1 MGLVLSGSQDAAA
14 PADPMTQTYP
24 APYPPAP
31 ARLAPPFRPPGALQD
46 YPPQPPAEH
55 GLCLYPAGQP
65 PPEHAAPPEPLGP
78 ALPPPP
84 APAEESPAAALSP
97 DGQEAESEDGKSQPK
112 RLHVS
117 NIPFR
122 FRDPDLRQMFGQFGK
137 ILDVEIIFNERGSK
151 GFGFV
156 TFDSSQ
162 DADQA
167 REKLNSTVVEGRK
180 IEVNNATARVVTKKP
195 PAAPAVN
202 GTRGRGRE
210 VGRSTPWLALSMPPT
225 STQWPPSPTRWWP
238 RRRWPIVGAC
248 GAVAEPF
255 TALSGQL
262 PPRRPSLPTGVWC
275 TRMGYTAP
283 TSMAMQRTGWHNPPG
298 RPQRRTP
305 TGTAGSTP
313 RRILTTTPSLQP
325 TASEPWPACTA
336 EGTTASRRTEEP
348 GAAKA
353 GGHDGKGPGQWAL
366 RSRCG

>member
-1 MGLVLSGSQDAAA
+1 
-14 PADPMTQTYP
+14 MTQTYP

-55 GLCLYPAGQP
+55 ALCLYPAGQP
-65 PPEHAAPPEPLGP
+65 PPEHAAPAGAPGASP
-78 ALPPPP
+78 ASSPRG
-84 APAEESPAAALSP
+84 PAEESPAAALSP

-202 GTRGRGRE
+202 GWKINPLVGAVYAPDLYTVATIPYPMVAPAALAYRGGLRGRGRAIYSPL
-210 VGRSTPWLALSMPPT
+210 RAAPA
-225 STQWPPSPTRWWP
+225 PSPVPAYGSVVYPDGLYGTDVYGYAAYR
-238 RRRWPIVGAC
+238 
-248 GAVAEPF
+248 VA
-255 TALSGQL
+255 
-262 PPRRPSLPTGVWC
+262 
-275 TRMGYTAP
+275 
-283 TSMAMQRTGWHNPPG
+283 
-298 RPQRRTP
+298 
-305 TGTAGSTP
+305 
-313 RRILTTTPSLQP
+313 QP
-325 TASEPWPACTA
+325 
-336 EGTTASRRTEEP
+336 P
-348 GAAKA
+348 GAAA
-353 GGHDGKGPGQWAL
+353 AAAAYTDGYGRVYTAADPYHHAVAPAYGVGAMASLYRGGYNRFTPY
-366 RSRCG
+366 